1 MVNNA
6 RPVIHVSKSQV
17 IDFSKI
23 KTTCAD
29 CNLHEL
35 CLPRGLNM
43 QDMERLE
50 MVVKR
55 TRPLQNGDQL
65 FRAGDK
71 FENIYALRSGS
82 VKLSLVDEQ
91 GDDQIIGFYFPGE
104 ILGLDAIDKRR
115 HVCTAEALETSSYCA
130 FPFSSIE
137 EICHSVPELQNQMF
151 RLMSREL
158 THENELLLTIGKK
171 NAEERL
177 ATFLITLSGRFHRLG
192 YSACQFR
199 LSMSRQEIANYL
211 GLTIETV
218 SRLMSKFQ
226 REDLIQV
233 NRKEVSILNMEVLK
247 QLSTG
252 CNDGKKTVQW
262 YR

>member
-1 MVNNA
+1 M
-6 RPVIHVSKSQV
+6 SKSQV

-23 KTTCAD
+23 KASCAD

-43 QDMERLE
+43 QDLERLE
-50 MVVKR
+50 TVVKR
-55 TRPLQNGDQL
+55 TRPLQSGDHL
-65 FRAGDK
+65 FRAGDV

-91 GDDQIIGFYFPGE
+91 GTDQIIGFYFPGE
-104 ILGLDAIDKRR
+104 ILGLDAIDKKQ

-130 FPFSSIE
+130 FPFSSIA

-177 ATFLITLSGRFHRLG
+177 ATFLITLSSRFHRLG
-192 YSACQFR
+192 YSAREFK

-226 REDLIQV
+226 REGMIQV
-233 NRKEVSILNMEVLK
+233 SRKQVSINNMDMLK
-247 QLSTG
+247 QLSSG
-252 CNDGKKTVQW
+252 CIDDVKPVQW